1 MLWKPSHKG
10 LWSDG
15 VELRVSFHHMWTVGG
30 VATMDRIRM
39 RQDNGRER
47 AERMQGNDGGDTWEE
62 VLQLD
67 QRAA

>member
-1 MLWKPSHKG
+1 
-10 LWSDG
+10 
-15 VELRVSFHHMWTVGG
+15 MWTVGG